1 MLDILH
7 RYDLP
12 DNLHVN
18 KDIKIFNS
26 KLKKKLQNNL
36 NMLQFW
42 NSVLLQIVLQFYMV
56 CI

>member
-18 KDIKIFNS
+18 KDIKIL
-26 KLKKKLQNNL
+26 KKKKKKKLQNNL

-42 NSVLLQIVLQFYMV
+42 NSVLLQSVLQFYMV